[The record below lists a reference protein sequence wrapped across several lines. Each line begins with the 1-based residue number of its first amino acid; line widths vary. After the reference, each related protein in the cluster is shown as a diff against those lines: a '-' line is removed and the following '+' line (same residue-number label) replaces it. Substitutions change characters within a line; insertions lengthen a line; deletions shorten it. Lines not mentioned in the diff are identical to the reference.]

1 MEIFFSLAF
10 SMHLNLSSNFNEV
23 HPHIR
28 IENNDNNN
36 VFGLYQ
42 NSNGDPAVYSGW
54 KIGEKYYVDLGV
66 TFWESVKGGWIH
78 PWFRGGYKINDHIN
92 IFTSPVVEYDENNQ
106 SEVGGLIGIEFTL

>member
-28 IENNDNNN
+28 IENNNNI
-36 VFGLYQ
+36 FGLYQ
-42 NSNGDPAVYSGW
+42 NSNDDLAVYSGW

-92 IFTSPVVEYDENNQ
+92 IFTSPVVSYDENNQ